1 MRTRHSL
8 ATAAAATALLASLA
22 VGCGLAGQSKPAK
35 AQEAALELN
44 LNARFGRMEM
54 AAEHIS
60 PKARDGFFERRRAW
74 GGSVRVADYDLTGLK
89 IIGEDDAESY
99 VKIAWYRANE
109 GDLRVTTVKQKWH
122 SDAKGDWKLTEEQ
135 RVDGDVGLLGEPP
148 AAPTAAA
155 AGAAPRRSQFPTIYL
170 GSAAAEA
177 PAPQPAAP
185 AAAPTAT
192 AAEPPPASFGE
203 PAPVGGTRE
212 AGKR

>member
-1 MRTRHSL
+1 MRTRFTFASL
-8 ATAAAATALLASLA
+8 AAAAVLSASLA

-109 GDLRVTTVKQKWH
+109 GDLRVTTLKQKWH

-148 AAPTAAA
+148 PAPTGGTATT
-155 AGAAPRRSQFPTIYL
+155 PKRSQFPTIYL
-170 GSAAAEA
+170 GNGGPEGAAAQ
-177 PAPQPAAP
+177 PAAAQPAPAAP
-185 AAAPTAT
+185 AV
-192 AAEPPPASFGE
+192 EQPPPASFGE
-203 PAPVGGTRE
+203 NAPVGGTR
-212 AGKR
+212 

>member
-1 MRTRHSL
+1 MRHSL
-8 ATAAAATALLASLA
+8 ASTAAAIALLASLA

-89 IIGEDDAESY
+89 MQGEDDAETF
-99 VKIAWYRANE
+99 VKVAWYRANE

-122 SDAKGDWKLTEEQ
+122 SDAKGDWKLTEEH

-148 AAPTAAA
+148 VAPTAAA
-155 AGAAPRRSQFPTIYL
+155 AAAPKRSQFPTIYL
-170 GSAAAEA
+170 GSGTPEA
-177 PAPQPAAP
+177 PAQA
-185 AAAPTAT
+185 AAAPTPPVVEQ
-192 AAEPPPASFGE
+192 AAPASFGE
-203 PAPVGGTRE
+203 NAPVGGTR
-212 AGKR
+212 

>member
-8 ATAAAATALLASLA
+8 ASTAAAIALLASLA

-60 PKARDGFFERRRAW
+60 PKARDAFFERRKAW

-148 AAPTAAA
+148 VARTTAAA
-155 AGAAPRRSQFPTIYL
+155 AAPKRSQFPTIYL
-170 GSAAAEA
+170 GSGAPEA
-177 PAPQPAAP
+177 PAQPAVAP
-185 AAAPTAT
+185 ASPVVEQA
-192 AAEPPPASFGE
+192 PPASFGDN
-203 PAPVGGTRE
+203 APVGGTR
-212 AGKR
+212 

>member
-1 MRTRHSL
+1 MRTRLSL
-8 ATAAAATALLASLA
+8 ASVAAATALLASLVA
-22 VGCGLAGQSKPAK
+22 GCGLAGQSKPAK

-60 PKARDGFFERRRAW
+60 PKARDGFFERRKAW

-148 AAPTAAA
+148 QAPTAAA
-155 AGAAPRRSQFPTIYL
+155 AAPPRRSQFPTIYL
-170 GSAAAEA
+170 GSGAPEA
-177 PAPQPAAP
+177 PAAQP
-185 AAAPTAT
+185 AAAPPPPT
-192 AAEPPPASFGE
+192 EPPPASFGE
-203 PAPVGGTRE
+203 NAPVGGTR
-212 AGKR
+212 

>member
-8 ATAAAATALLASLA
+8 ASTAAAIALLASLA

-60 PKARDGFFERRRAW
+60 PKARDGFFERRKAW

-135 RVDGDVGLLGEPP
+135 RVEGDVGLLGEPP
-148 AAPTAAA
+148 VAPTAAA
-155 AGAAPRRSQFPTIYL
+155 AGAPKRSQFPTIYL
-170 GSAAAEA
+170 GSGAPEA
-177 PAPQPAAP
+177 PAQPTAGPAQTAP
-185 AAAPTAT
+185 AVEQA
-192 AAEPPPASFGE
+192 PPASFGE
-203 PAPVGGTRE
+203 NAPVGGTR
-212 AGKR
+212 

>member
-8 ATAAAATALLASLA
+8 ASTAAAVTLLASLA

-60 PKARDGFFERRRAW
+60 PKARDGFFERRKAW

-148 AAPTAAA
+148 VAPTAAA
-155 AGAAPRRSQFPTIYL
+155 AAAPKRSQFPTIYL
-170 GSAAAEA
+170 GSGTPEAA
-177 PAPQPAAP
+177 PAPQAPP
-185 AAAPTAT
+185 AAAPAVEQ
-192 AAEPPPASFGE
+192 APPASFGE
-203 PAPVGGTRE
+203 NAPVGGTRS
-212 AGKR
+212 R